1 VLFPS
6 IHQAAEKSPKKEQ
19 WGCFALTESDD
30 YTASFVLQNNRQE
43 VMLVLYPSHTLH
55 AGPVP
60 NYCLSQPLFQTL
72 TQTLK
77 IKF

>member
-1 VLFPS
+1 V
-6 IHQAAEKSPKKEQ
+6 

-43 VMLVLYPSHTLH
+43 VMLVLYLSHTLH

-60 NYCLSQPLFQTL
+60 NY
-72 TQTLK
+72 
-77 IKF
+77 